1 MISTNCSLKMAS
13 SLNFLQR
20 IQYLDSTNSQ
30 KFRILLLL
38 SSLSFIFFGF
48 VLYDIMKV
56 HDLVRNRV
64 NRYKYTI
71 SQKIDY
77 QGQMKH
83 DNQVNST
90 ARADLEN
97 KITIF
102 AQEQH
107 NDTQSAQY
115 EQPQLLCTET
125 SSKVCRSPHLYLYFI
140 QVCIVLPILSNLIF
154 VS

>member
-13 SLNFLQR
+13 SSNFLQR
-20 IQYLDSTNSQ
+20 IHYLDSTNSQ

-56 HDLVRNRV
+56 HDLVRTRV

-77 QGQMKH
+77 QDQIRYDK
-83 DNQVNST
+83 QVNLT
-90 ARADLEN
+90 ARTDLEN

-102 AQEQH
+102 APEQH
-107 NDTQSAQY
+107 NDTESAQH
-115 EQPQLLCTET
+115 EQPQLVCTET
-125 SSKVCRSPHLYLYFI
+125 SSKVCRSPHLYL
-140 QVCIVLPILSNLIF
+140 CSHLATSNLYKF
-154 VS
+154 V